1 MNHLRDKVKI
11 FRVAQ
16 ESKEYML
23 EDGMLYDE
31 NADDVFNMKELI
43 SYNVPL
49 LRDPQE
55 ANDFLEELERKT
67 NRTFGRV
74 PNKNFMKE
82 VRYKDT
88 NKEKQIENLKLLDER
103 NKRLKRG
110 EF

>member
-1 MNHLRDKVKI
+1 MKI
-11 FRVAQ
+11 FKIAQ
-16 ESKEYML
+16 EAKEYML

-43 SYNVPL
+43 SYSVPL

-55 ANDFLEELERKT
+55 ANDFLAKLEQKT

-74 PNKNFMKE
+74 PDRNFMKE

-88 NKEKQIENLKLLDER
+88 NKERQIEKLKLLDER
-103 NKRLKRG
+103 NKKLKRG